1 MKASIYY
8 LVLEDKKNL
17 SIHHNSNQNN
27 LNNIPIQYFTMGK
40 QKLFFKNVLVY
51 CSIFL
56 DEVDKEGVEYRNLR
70 DDAEYEKKYVLSIKE
85 EI

>member
-27 LNNIPIQYFTMGK
+27 LQNIPIQYFTMGK

-56 DEVDKEGVEYRNLR
+56 NEVDKEWVEYSNLR

>member
-1 MKASIYY
+1 
-8 LVLEDKKNL
+8 
-17 SIHHNSNQNN
+17 
-27 LNNIPIQYFTMGK
+27 MGK

-56 DEVDKEGVEYRNLR
+56 NEVDKEGVEYSNLR

-85 EI
+85 EIYQIKRILKQNGIFVFLMFQY